1 MADQPTVEETAEE
14 TSGEAVAE
22 AAGESAGT
30 TAEGAAGGGDA
41 GRAVFLPVFE
51 VGPSHLAQAEA
62 LAGHFRQALAPRPAD
77 TDAAA
82 ATGGDAGAAGG
93 DTDFGRI
100 SHAAAAVPHGGAVRT
115 VRGWGLRETAP
126 VGVMVL
132 SLREVVRQA
141 LPAPSANPE
150 FWRKVERAL
159 TGVFVGLGG
168 QRGAHLSSVDGADGG
183 TGYRCH
189 LLFALQDEETG
200 DAVHA
205 VALRLDATIGLDGAA
220 ARALTV
226 DDVAPFALRADA
238 VAVRQQLPAAA

>member
-14 TSGEAVAE
+14 ATGEAGAEAVGE
-22 AAGESAGT
+22 AAGPSAGT
-30 TAEGAAGGGDA
+30 AAEGAVGEGDA
-41 GRAVFLPVFE
+41 GRAAFLPVFE
-51 VGPSHLAQAEA
+51 VGPSHLAQAQA

-77 TDAAA
+77 TDA
-82 ATGGDAGAAGG
+82 TGGGAGADA
-93 DTDFGRI
+93 DFGRI
-100 SHAAAAVPHGGAVRT
+100 SRAAAAVAHGGAVRT

-141 LPAPSANPE
+141 LPAPSANAG

-159 TGVFVGLGG
+159 TDVFVGLGG
-168 QRGAHLSSVDGADGG
+168 QRGARPSRADGADGG

-205 VALRLDATIGLDGAA
+205 VALRLDATIGLDGPA

-226 DDVAPFALRADA
+226 DDVAPFALRVDA
-238 VAVRQQLPAAA
+238 VAVRQQLPAAV